1 MWSLEW
7 IWLAC
12 TGSEQRD
19 YLERMLTC
27 SVTNLEPGETAHGL
41 LLSRTGRTLGELWL
55 LVDGERTLAAIA
67 SGGEVVVNA
76 LEKYILAADVKLER
90 LDWVTGAALATT
102 AGSGWAA
109 NGDGVRF
116 RALLG
121 QTVTTAPELAVDDE
135 SDLARLAQLAAGIP
149 DWDTES
155 VARRNPLEAGL
166 GALVP
171 VDAGCYPGQEVVSKL
186 RHVGG
191 LRRRLVRLQLSI
203 PVEAGTTLEREA
215 APVGEVTSTALQ
227 PDGSQLALGYVKRP
241 MEGERLT
248 AGEARALV
256 LGPGLLDDIPF

>member
-1 MWSLEW
+1 MWHLEW

-27 SVTNLEPGETAHGL
+27 SVANLKPGETAHGL

-55 LVDGERTLAAIA
+55 LADGERTLVAIA

-90 LDWVTGAALATT
+90 FDWVTGAGLATT
-102 AGSGWAA
+102 AGSGWAT
-109 NGDGVRF
+109 NREGVRF

-121 QTVTTAPELAVDDE
+121 QAVTAAPGIVVDDE
-135 SDLARLAQLAAGIP
+135 PDLARLAQLAAGIP
-149 DWDTES
+149 DWDAES

-171 VDAGCYPGQEVVSKL
+171 ADVGCYPGQEVISKL

-191 LRRRLVRLQLSI
+191 LRRRLVRLQLSTS
-203 PVEAGTTLEREA
+203 VEAGTIIERED
-215 APVGEVTSTALQ
+215 APVGEVTSTVLQ

-248 AGEARALV
+248 TGEARALV